1 MILKERSNSG
11 ITTVHKTRR
20 KGAKLLPSCSGS
32 VHYLRSPPL
41 EKMAVWTIRGIIII
55 LSIAS
60 VAGLAVPLPTSS
72 AVIRSRLPRLGRCV
86 TRLSPSHVSNDD
98 DDDDDD
104 GGEDRGVVE
113 GRNAVRALLGVE
125 ALQDAATSGSQAS
138 DELLAEVLENQPSG
152 FQV

>member
-1 MILKERSNSG
+1 
-11 ITTVHKTRR
+11 
-20 KGAKLLPSCSGS
+20 
-32 VHYLRSPPL
+32 
-41 EKMAVWTIRGIIII
+41 
-55 LSIAS
+55 
-60 VAGLAVPLPTSS
+60 VPLPTSS
-72 AVIRSRLPRLGRCV
+72 AVIRSRLPQLGRCV

-98 DDDDDD
+98 DVDDDDD
-104 GGEDRGVVE
+104 GGGEDRGVVE